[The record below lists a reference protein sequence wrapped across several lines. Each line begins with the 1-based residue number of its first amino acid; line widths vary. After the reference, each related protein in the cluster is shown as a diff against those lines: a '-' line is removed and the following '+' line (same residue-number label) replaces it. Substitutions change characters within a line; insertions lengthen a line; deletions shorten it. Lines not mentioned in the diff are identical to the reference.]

1 MNKKQN
7 KISQREKFD
16 KPVSPCEEI
25 DLTTQLAYERTFLA
39 NERTLIAWLRTAV
52 ALVSA
57 GLGVVKFLDDEGPR
71 FLMKTLGILLVLTG
85 EMSYIIAY
93 RKHNRVS
100 DRLCRLQNVSTTKWL
115 LFPLNITIFLMSII
129 SLIIIFDN

>member
-1 MNKKQN
+1 MAN
-7 KISQREKFD
+7 KINTE
-16 KPVSPCEEI
+16 SPCKEI

-52 ALVSA
+52 ALMSA
-57 GLGVVKFLDDEGPR
+57 GLGVVKFLENEGPR

-93 RKHNRVS
+93 KNHNKINN
-100 DRLCRLQNVSTTKWL
+100 RLCRLHNTTTSRWL
-115 LFPLNITIFLMSII
+115 LFPLNITIFLMSIV
-129 SLIIIFDN
+129 SLIIIFNI